1 MYAWTS
7 TTPVAEEAARP
18 LEARS
23 VNTFAVYD
31 GVIAI
36 RDGELTIAYVA
47 ETTLPSGK
55 LLSETFLLGR
65 RSAAAVM
72 ALAIAEKRQQLSR
85 VDVELGRGL
94 NGTKPK
100 RVGRACQKPKLKAI
114 SPKREAAIAAGI
126 MAYEV
131 VTGREDRI
139 ESIQRLP
146 DEFGVG
152 GWRVCKRQRG
162 RQVRRM
168 FLDSAY
174 GGAAPAYAQALIFK
188 EGPGVLGP
196 SVAP

>member
-1 MYAWTS
+1 M
-7 TTPVAEEAARP
+7 
-18 LEARS
+18 
-23 VNTFAVYD
+23 
-31 GVIAI
+31 AI

-47 ETTLPSGK
+47 ETTLPSGE

-65 RSAAAVM
+65 RSAATVM

-85 VDVELGRGL
+85 AHVESGRRQ
-94 NGTKPK
+94 NGAKPK
-100 RVGRACQKPKLKAI
+100 RAGRVRPKPKLKVI
-114 SPKREAAIAAGI
+114 NPKREAAIAAGI

-146 DEFGVG
+146 EELGVG
-152 GWRVCKRQRG
+152 GWRVSKRQRG
-162 RQVRRM
+162 RKVRRM
-168 FLDSAY
+168 FLDTAY

-188 EGPGVLGP
+188 EGPGAPRP